1 MKKKDYIIYKYQNR
15 SDVIADN
22 VLKTLNEVY
31 SLAYPKIEKPFDE
44 ICQDIHKKAE
54 EAGRGND
61 PNFRIEYKGTSS
73 EGKSRRYMWPCDFYY
88 IPNEVLKEVWENRR
102 ESYGITE
109 HWRENMESLIKFL
122 FDERGLKEVYTPT
135 KYSNGEK
142 VRHSIKQKLLQE
154 VIGEENAKKVRKI
167 LEDYAH
173 TYRWGLM
180 DVNQFGWAMMSTP
193 NTNRETVKEAWKVAF
208 DKDIEIPDDSMW
220 IDEYK
225 FADMEY
231 EGEFDEELENS
242 AESEDAPEKQ

>member
-1 MKKKDYIIYKYQNR
+1 M
-15 SDVIADN
+15 
-22 VLKTLNEVY
+22 
-31 SLAYPKIEKPFDE
+31 
-44 ICQDIHKKAE
+44 
-54 EAGRGND
+54 
-61 PNFRIEYKGTSS
+61 
-73 EGKSRRYMWPCDFYY
+73 
-88 IPNEVLKEVWENRR
+88 
-102 ESYGITE
+102 
-109 HWRENMESLIKFL
+109 
-122 FDERGLKEVYTPT
+122 
-135 KYSNGEK
+135 
-142 VRHSIKQKLLQE
+142 
-154 VIGEENAKKVRKI
+154 RKI